1 MATVQVNAIYCG
13 DCKGVLHQY
22 IPDNSIDLIYIDPPF
37 FSNKKYEQIWKDGYE
52 LRAFEDR
59 WKGGIENYLA
69 WMDDKLR
76 ECYRVLKP
84 TGTFWLHCD
93 RRAVHYLKVL
103 LDRNY
108 LFGESNFRNEI
119 IWNHQILGAAHGLAF
134 PKAHETLLRYTKSNA
149 FTFNEHDSSVRV
161 PFSDYILKD
170 LKKDP
175 KTGKWYYTRRRMS
188 RKIREGEE
196 THGLRTYVD
205 DPKQGKLVGDVW
217 GGMGDTEGIRGY
229 QPKEK
234 LGYPTQKPEA
244 LLNRII
250 RVCSNP
256 TDIVLDPMCGCG
268 TAIVSA
274 QRQGRRWIGIDI
286 SPTACKLMAS
296 RMRKLG
302 VNISEKNIIGLPKT
316 LKEIQEMQ
324 PFEFQNWVMQK
335 LMARISKTLS
345 SDMGIDGWTLDNR
358 PIQVKQSEGVGR
370 NIIDNFETALTRA
383 NKKSG
388 IIVAISFGKGAY
400 EEVARA
406 KLEQGL
412 EIELKTVK
420 DIIAQE

>member
-1 MATVQVNAIYCG
+1 MASPQVNSIYCG
-13 DCKGVLHQY
+13 DCKEILHQY
-22 IPDNSIDLIYIDPPF
+22 IPDNSIDLIYVDPPF

-59 WKGGIENYLA
+59 WKGGIKNYLA
-69 WMDDKLR
+69 WMGDKLR

-103 LDRNY
+103 LDEM
-108 LFGESNFRNEI
+108 FGEHNFRNEI

-134 PKAHETLLRYTKSNA
+134 PKAHESLLRYTKSDK
-149 FTFNEHDSSVRV
+149 FTFNEYDPTVRV
-161 PFSDYILKD
+161 PYSDYILKD
-170 LKKDP
+170 LKQDR
-175 KTGKWYYTRRRMS
+175 TGKWYYTRRRMS

-205 DPKQGKLVGDVW
+205 DPKKGKLVGDVW
-217 GGMGDTEGIRGY
+217 SDLKGY

-234 LGYPTQKPEA
+234 LGYPTQKPES
-244 LLNRII
+244 LLERVI
-250 RVCSNP
+250 RVSSNP

-268 TAIVSA
+268 TAIVAA
-274 QRQGRRWIGIDI
+274 QKLGRRWIGIDI

-302 VNISEKNIIGLPKT
+302 VNIGEKNIVGLPKT
-316 LKEIQEMQ
+316 LEEIKSMQ

-370 NIIDNFETALTRA
+370 NVVDNFETALARA
-383 NKKSG
+383 NKKNG
-388 IIVAISFGKGAY
+388 IIVALSFGKGAY
-400 EEVARA
+400 EEAARA
-406 KLEQGL
+406 KLDQGL
-412 EIELKTVK
+412 EIELKTVEEILK
-420 DIIAQE
+420 ET